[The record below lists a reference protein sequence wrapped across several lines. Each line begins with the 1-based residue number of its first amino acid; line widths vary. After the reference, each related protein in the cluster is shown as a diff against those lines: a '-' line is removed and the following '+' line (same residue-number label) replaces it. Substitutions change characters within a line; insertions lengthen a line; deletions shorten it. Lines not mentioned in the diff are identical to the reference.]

1 MKKKVTWGEA
11 WVILRPG
18 TTEDDIVAQ
27 VIHAD
32 VMKQYGPESKGLW
45 RQFGQ
50 ICSVAESSQG
60 FPFKPEDMAEAS
72 TQARLDAY
80 VAFLKLPSSVTD
92 KLLIAFNSVNAGNSV
107 KIEDVLEEGDQKK
120 A

>member
-18 TTEDDIVAQ
+18 TTLDDITAQ

-32 VMKQYGPESKGLW
+32 VMKQYGPENKGLW

-50 ICSVAESSQG
+50 ICSVVESSEG

-72 TQARLDAY
+72 TQARLAAY

-92 KLLIAFNSVNAGNSV
+92 KLLIAYNTVNANGDV
-107 KIEDVLEEGDQKK
+107 TIEDVAEDSDQKK